1 MATENPILPA
11 PEEQVSNA
19 AEDVQK
25 VTSEVTPE
33 VPEPEMSATAE
44 SDAPAVAQSE
54 PEAPAAG
61 VPVTETAAE
70 EVAPAETPAAE
81 EPAGEV
87 AAETAAADAP
97 VAETPAAEEVAPAEA
112 PAEEV
117 AAQTADAEA
126 PAAQTPAEAAPA
138 AEETAR
144 VKRARIKPAAEPVVA
159 ETDDEPAASDVQVDF
174 ADEEAALAAQDA
186 GLELDGETAEEA
198 EADQMAED
206 GRNAEDKFLGRGKEE
221 LVALFTRMLEEQPV
235 QSIRRDVEA
244 LKIAFYRIRRAEV
257 EAARRRFVEEGGA
270 EEDFTPAVDG
280 VEVQLKELFKEYRRR
295 RDEFIANLEADKE
308 KNLQIKQGIIEE
320 LKELVN
326 SDETLNHTFTKFREL
341 QQRWKETGI
350 VPLQNVKDLWE
361 TYNLHVEN
369 FYSFIKINKE
379 LRDLD
384 LKKNYEQKVALCEQ
398 TEALV
403 LEPSVVEA
411 FHKLQ
416 KLHDEWRETGPVA
429 NEYKETLWE
438 RFKAASSRINKQH
451 QEHFES
457 LKGEQVRNLEL
468 KTELCAATEEL
479 AAQMLTTRK
488 EWNRASDRLL
498 EIQKTWKTIGFAPKK
513 DNNRIYE
520 RFRTACDKFFEA
532 KRQFYSGVKA
542 EMEHNLQLKTEI
554 CEAAESLMNSEEW
567 KKATDELIALQ
578 ARWKEIGAVSRRH
591 SDAIWRRFRAACDK
605 FFERKGSHFAS
616 VDGEHEENLR
626 KKLAL
631 LEEMA
636 AADVKAGGFDVIRE
650 FQRRWGEIGFVPIKQ
665 KDAVQKRYKA
675 AVDALFNTLRG
686 TERDRSMNR
695 FRDKVSSFKS
705 AGGNRLRSERERL
718 YSKVRQLEQEIGL
731 LENNIG
737 FFAKSKN
744 AESLIADVKAKIER
758 AREEMAAAIEKVK
771 LIDRQA
777 QEENQEHNE
786 NK

>member
-1 MATENPILPA
+1 MATKITNPSV

-19 AEDVQK
+19 EDVQK
-25 VTSEVTPE
+25 TSA
-33 VPEPEMSATAE
+33 S
-44 SDAPAVAQSE
+44 
-54 PEAPAAG
+54 EAPAAELVTVA
-61 VPVTETAAE
+61 VPAEDPAGEPVAAAVGETAAE
-70 EVAPAETPAAE
+70 PPVEAA
-81 EPAGEV
+81 
-87 AAETAAADAP
+87 
-97 VAETPAAEEVAPAEA
+97 A
-112 PAEEV
+112 PAEEPVGAAPVEEPETAVPAV
-117 AAQTADAEA
+117 ASAGEA
-126 PAAQTPAEAAPA
+126 VAAPA
-138 AEETAR
+138 EG
-144 VKRARIKPAAEPVVA
+144 
-159 ETDDEPAASDVQVDF
+159 VDF
-174 ADEEAALAAQDA
+174 ADEEAALAARSA
-186 GLELDGETAEEA
+186 GLDEEEPADGEAVDEGA
-198 EADQMAED
+198 AGASDALFD
-206 GRNAEDKFLGRGKEE
+206 GRSEE
-221 LVALFTRMLEEQPV
+221 EMVSLFAKMLDEEPV
-235 QSIRRDVEA
+235 QSLRRVVEA
-244 LKIAFYRIRRAEV
+244 VKIAFYKAHRAEV
-257 EAARRRFVEEGGA
+257 EAQRRAFVEAGGDEA
-270 EEDFTPAVDG
+270 EFVPAADAQ
-280 VEVQLKELFKEYRRR
+280 ELRLKDLFKEYRRR
-295 RDEFIANLEADKE
+295 RDEFIASLDAEKEANLKI
-308 KNLQIKQGIIEE
+308 KLQIIEE

-350 VPLQNVKDLWE
+350 VPQQNVKDLWE

-384 LKKNYEQKVALCEQ
+384 LKKNYEQKIALCEQ
-398 TEALV
+398 AEALV

-429 NEYKETLWE
+429 NEYKEVLWE

-457 LKGEQVRNLEL
+457 LKGEQVKNLEL

-479 AAQMLTTRK
+479 AAQPLTTRK

-532 KRQFYSGVKA
+532 KRQFYAGVKA

-591 SDAIWRRFRAACDK
+591 SDAIWKRFRAACDK
-605 FFERKGSHFAS
+605 FFERKASHFAS

-626 KKLAL
+626 QKLAL
-631 LEEMA
+631 LDEMA
-636 AADVKAGGFDVIRE
+636 AADVKAGGYDVIRE

-665 KDAVQKRYKA
+665 KDAVQKKYKA

-686 TERDRSMNR
+686 SERDRSMNR
-695 FRDKVSSFKS
+695 FREKVSTLKS
-705 AGGNRLRSERERL
+705 AGSNRLRSERERL
-718 YSKVRQLEQEIGL
+718 YNKVRQLEQEIGL

-744 AESLIADVKAKIER
+744 AEALVADVKAKIDR

>member
-1 MATENPILPA
+1 MLPHMREPKTCTEMATEKPTLPA
-11 PEEQVSNA
+11 PEEQVSPA
-19 AEDVQK
+19 AEDAQANPA
-25 VTSEVTPE
+25 VTVR
-33 VPEPEMSATAE
+33 VPEPEMPAAGPAAEASAAAE
-44 SDAPAVAQSE
+44 EPVAEVADAPAESA
-54 PEAPAAG
+54 
-61 VPVTETAAE
+61 VT
-70 EVAPAETPAAE
+70 ETPAAE
-81 EPAGEV
+81 ASAGV
-87 AAETAAADAP
+87 
-97 VAETPAAEEVAPAEA
+97 
-112 PAEEV
+112 
-117 AAQTADAEA
+117 AEA
-126 PAAQTPAEAAPA
+126 PAAETPAEEAAAERISGEEAAPRA
-138 AEETAR
+138 
-144 VKRARIKPAAEPVVA
+144 KRARIKPAAGPEVA
-159 ETDDEPAASDVQVDF
+159 ESEEDASRDVQVDF
-174 ADEEAALAAQDA
+174 ADEEAALAAQNA
-186 GLELDGETAEEA
+186 GLEIEGATPEEEAAEELA
-198 EADQMAED
+198 AQKPE
-206 GRNAEDKFLGRGKEE
+206 EDKFAGKGKEE
-221 LVALFTRMLEEQPV
+221 LVALFARMLEEQPV

-270 EEDFTPAVDG
+270 EEDFAPSVDG
-280 VEVQLKELFKEYRRR
+280 AEIQLKEQFKEYRRR
-295 RDEFIANLEADKE
+295 RDAFIANLEAEKE
-308 KNLQIKQGIIEE
+308 ANLKVKQAIIEE

-326 SDETLNHTFTKFREL
+326 SDETLNHTFNKFREL
-341 QQRWKETGI
+341 QQRWKDTGI
-350 VPLQNVKDLWE
+350 VPQQHVKDLWE

-398 TEALV
+398 AEALV

-429 NEYKETLWE
+429 NEYKEALWE

-451 QEHFES
+451 QEHFET
-457 LKGEQVRNLEL
+457 LKGEQVKNLEL
-468 KTELCAATEEL
+468 KTGLCVATEEL
-479 AAQMLTTRK
+479 SSQPLTTRK

-520 RFRTACDKFFEA
+520 RFRTACDRFFEA
-532 KRQFYSGVKA
+532 KRQFYAGMKT
-542 EMEHNLQLKTEI
+542 EMEHNLQLKIEI

-591 SDAIWRRFRAACDK
+591 SDAIWKRFRAACDK
-605 FFERKGSHFAS
+605 FFERKASHFAS

-626 KKLAL
+626 QKLAL
-631 LEEMA
+631 LDEMA
-636 AADVKAGGFDVIRE
+636 AADVKAGGYDVIRE

-665 KDAVQKRYKA
+665 KDAVQKKYKA

-686 TERDRSMNR
+686 SERDRSMNR
-695 FRDKVSSFKS
+695 FREKVSTLKS
-705 AGGNRLRSERERL
+705 AGSNRLRSERERL
-718 YSKVRQLEQEIGL
+718 YNKVRQLEQEIGL

-744 AESLIADVKAKIER
+744 AEALVADVKAKIDR